1 MNSKLIKLEDG
12 TLIEVAISDDELREV
27 AAKDASWVAS
37 SLDRIKPI
45 LLNACRPIA
54 SMFQEI
60 DREMQIDQA
69 EVEIGFSFESEG
81 NIYITKA
88 TATSNLKVKL
98 TLKPR
103 VKP

>member
-1 MNSKLIKLEDG
+1 MNSKLIKLEDE
-12 TLIEVAISDDELREV
+12 TLIEVETSDDELREV
-27 AAKDASWVAS
+27 SAKDASWVAS
-37 SLDRIKPI
+37 SMDKIRPI
-45 LLNACRPIA
+45 LLKACHPIA
-54 SMFQEI
+54 MMFQEI
-60 DREMQIDQA
+60 DQEMQIEQA

-81 NIYITKA
+81 NLYITKA